1 MTDNLMVYM
10 VTQEKM
16 GSPEAEVTY
25 FASITYHL
33 QKKTTKKK
41 QSIALYH
48 SHFVSSLSGK
58 EWCVTRQN
66 VCMAVQLP
74 MNSTTYCVVTKGA
87 SPQRS

>member
-10 VTQEKM
+10 VIQEKR
-16 GSPEAEVTY
+16 GSPEVEVTY

-33 QKKTTKKK
+33 QKKQKN

-74 MNSTTYCVVTKGA
+74 MNSANYCVVTKGA